1 MDKVKCV
8 NPTKLKASYM
18 SKLSP
23 PEIVS
28 YAGGATSIGG
38 ALTLTEV
45 GVMIGIA
52 TALLTFIFNLF
63 YMHRKDKREQLET
76 DARLKLEALTMGAWL
91 EKFGGA
97 QSPDRQM
104 NMDKK

>member
-1 MDKVKCV
+1 
-8 NPTKLKASYM
+8 M

-23 PEIVS
+23 PEVVS

-52 TALLTFIFNLF
+52 TALLTFLFNLF
-63 YMHRKDKREQLET
+63 YMHRKDKREQQET
-76 DARLKLEALTMGAWL
+76 EARLKLEQLTMGAWL
-91 EKFGGA
+91 QKFGGP
-97 QSPDRQM
+97 QSVDRPKEE
-104 NMDKK
+104 DVIISVAK